1 MIPSLRLFLHPN
13 AMKRILLFQLFMGCL
28 ALALSQTVVAQNE
41 SDERSLL
48 QVQKG
53 ISFTKDSLFS
63 LNMRFRLQNRIGFR
77 TESGEDLSFEQT
89 DFRIRRLRVRL
100 DGFVFNPRIQ
110 YYIQLGF
117 SKSDMDL
124 DGGEV
129 AQPIRDAILYYHF
142 SPNFYVGLGQ
152 AKLPGNRERV
162 ISSGN
167 LQFAE
172 RSIANS
178 FFTLDRDFG
187 VFAYY
192 TIPSQGKAVYQ
203 FKGAISSGEGRNPS
217 VGDRGLSYTG
227 RMEVLPF
234 GKFTNGGDYSE
245 GDLELEARP
254 KLSLGASY
262 NYNESGSRSRGQLGP
277 ELYQKRDQRVF
288 IADMMLKYKGWALL
302 GEYFSRN
309 ASNPITYNPLG
320 LRQAVWVGSGQNLQV
335 SKLISKQGELA
346 IRYAQIT
353 PKQSIRNLEM
363 QREETTLGYTHYV
376 GGHRVKLQGN
386 LGYSWANNQL
396 LLSETANYWFGL
408 FQVEFG
414 I

>member
-1 MIPSLRLFLHPN
+1 
-13 AMKRILLFQLFMGCL
+13 MKRILLFQLFMGCL

-192 TIPSQGKAVYQ
+192 TIPSQGKSVYQ
-203 FKGAISSGEGRNPS
+203 LKGAISSGEGRNPS

-320 LRQAVWVGSGQNLQV
+320 LRQAVWVGSGQNFQV

>member
-1 MIPSLRLFLHPN
+1 M
-13 AMKRILLFQLFMGCL
+13 FQLIIGCMCL
-28 ALALSQTVVAQNE
+28 ACSQSILAQNE

-53 ISFTKDSLFS
+53 ISFTKDSLYS
-63 LNMRFRLQNRIGFR
+63 LNLRFRLQNRIGFR
-77 TESGEDLSFEQT
+77 TESGEDLGFEQT
-89 DFRIRRLRVRL
+89 DFRVRRLRVRL

-129 AQPIRDAILYYHF
+129 AHPIRDAILYYHF
-142 SPNFYVGLGQ
+142 SPNFYVGMGQ

-192 TIPSQGKAVYQ
+192 TFPSQGKAVYQ
-203 FKGAISSGEGRNPS
+203 LKGAITAGEGRNPS

-227 RMEVLPF
+227 RLEVLPF

-245 GDLELEARP
+245 GDLELEPHP

-262 NYNESGSRSRGQLGP
+262 NFNESGARARGQLGP

-288 IADMMLKYKGWALL
+288 IADMMLKYRGWALL

-309 ASNPITYNPLG
+309 SSNPITYSPLG
-320 LRQAVWVGSGQNLQV
+320 FRQAVWVGSGQNLQL

-346 IRYAQIT
+346 IRYAQVT
-353 PKQSIRNLEM
+353 PKQSIRNLEV
-363 QREETTLGYTHYV
+363 QREETTMGYTHYV

-386 LGYSWANNQL
+386 LGYSWTNNQP
-396 LLSETANYWFGL
+396 LLSQTTNYWFGL

>member
-1 MIPSLRLFLHPN
+1 MITSLRLFLHPN

-192 TIPSQGKAVYQ
+192 TIPSQGKSVYQ
-203 FKGAISSGEGRNPS
+203 LKGAISSGEGRNPS

>member
-1 MIPSLRLFLHPN
+1 
-13 AMKRILLFQLFMGCL
+13 
-28 ALALSQTVVAQNE
+28 
-41 SDERSLL
+41 
-48 QVQKG
+48 
-53 ISFTKDSLFS
+53 
-63 LNMRFRLQNRIGFR
+63 
-77 TESGEDLSFEQT
+77 
-89 DFRIRRLRVRL
+89 L

-142 SPNFYVGLGQ
+142 TPNFYLGLGQ

-192 TIPSQGKAVYQ
+192 TLPTQGKAVTQ
-203 FKGAISSGEGRNPS
+203 FKGAITAGEGRNPS

-262 NYNESGSRSRGQLGP
+262 NFNESAARARGQLGSD
-277 ELYQKRDQRVF
+277 LYQKRDQRVF
-288 IADMMLKYKGWALL
+288 IADMMLKYRGWALL

-309 ASNPITYNPLG
+309 AANPITYSPLG
-320 LRQAVWVGSGQNLQV
+320 FRQAVWVGRGQNLQV

-346 IRYAQIT
+346 IRYAQVT
-353 PKQSIRNLEM
+353 PKQAIRNLEV
-363 QREETTLGYTHYV
+363 QREESTLGYTHYV

-386 LGYSWANNQL
+386 LGYSWANNQP
-396 LLSETANYWFGL
+396 LLSQTANYWFGL

>member
-1 MIPSLRLFLHPN
+1 MITSLRLFLHPN
-13 AMKRILLFQLFMGCL
+13 AMKRILLFQLFIGCL
-28 ALALSQTVVAQNE
+28 GLALSQTVVAQNE

-192 TIPSQGKAVYQ
+192 TIPSQGKSVYQ

-288 IADMMLKYKGWALL
+288 IADMMLKYRGWALL

-320 LRQAVWVGSGQNLQV
+320 LRQAVWVGTGQNLQV

>member
-1 MIPSLRLFLHPN
+1 MILSLRLFLHPE
-13 AMKRILLFQLFMGCL
+13 AMKRILLFQLMICCL
-28 ALALSQTVVAQNE
+28 SLTFSQSLMAQNE

-53 ISFTKDSLFS
+53 ISFTKDSLYS
-63 LNMRFRLQNRIGFR
+63 LNLRFRLQNRIGFR
-77 TESGEDLSFEQT
+77 TESGEDLGFEQT
-89 DFRIRRLRVRL
+89 DFRVRRLRVRL

-142 SPNFYVGLGQ
+142 SPNFYLGMGQ

-192 TIPSQGKAVYQ
+192 TLPTQGKSVYQ
-203 FKGAISSGEGRNPS
+203 IKGAITSGEGRNPS

-227 RMEVLPF
+227 RMEMLPF

-245 GDLELEARP
+245 GDLEFEKKP
-254 KLSLGASY
+254 KLSLGVSY
-262 NYNESGSRSRGQLGP
+262 NFNESGSRARGQLGP
-277 ELYQKRDQRVF
+277 ELYQKRDQRVV
-288 IADMMLKYKGWALL
+288 IADLMMKYRGWAFL

-309 ASNPITYNPLG
+309 SPNPITYNPSG
-320 LRQAVWVGSGQNLQV
+320 FRKAVWVGTGHNLQV
-335 SKLISKQGELA
+335 SKLITKRGEMA
-346 IRYAQIT
+346 FRYAQVI
-353 PKQSIRNLEM
+353 PKQSIRNLEL

-386 LGYSWANNQL
+386 FGYSWANNQP
-396 LLSETANYWFGL
+396 LLSQTANYWFGL

>member
-192 TIPSQGKAVYQ
+192 TIPSQGKSVYQ
-203 FKGAISSGEGRNPS
+203 LKGAISSGEGRNPS

-288 IADMMLKYKGWALL
+288 IADMMLKYKGWSLL

-320 LRQAVWVGSGQNLQV
+320 LRQAVWVGSGQNFQV

>member
-1 MIPSLRLFLHPN
+1 MITSLRLFLHPN

-192 TIPSQGKAVYQ
+192 TIPSQGKSVYQ
-203 FKGAISSGEGRNPS
+203 LKGAISSGEGRNPS

-320 LRQAVWVGSGQNLQV
+320 LRQAVWVGSGQNFQV

>member
-1 MIPSLRLFLHPN
+1 MITSLRLFLHPN
-13 AMKRILLFQLFMGCL
+13 AMKRILLFQLFIGCL
-28 ALALSQTVVAQNE
+28 GLALSQTVVAQNE

-192 TIPSQGKAVYQ
+192 TVPSQGKAVYQ

-386 LGYSWANNQL
+386 LGYSWANNQF
-396 LLSETANYWFGL
+396 LLSETPNYWFGL

>member
-1 MIPSLRLFLHPN
+1 MITSLRLFLHPN
-13 AMKRILLFQLFMGCL
+13 AMKRILLFQLFIGCL
-28 ALALSQTVVAQNE
+28 GLALSQTVVAQNE

-192 TIPSQGKAVYQ
+192 TVPSQGKAVYQ

-288 IADMMLKYKGWALL
+288 IADMMLKYRGWALL

-320 LRQAVWVGSGQNLQV
+320 LRQAVWVGTGQNLQV

>member
-1 MIPSLRLFLHPN
+1 
-13 AMKRILLFQLFMGCL
+13 MKRILLVQLIIGCMCL
-28 ALALSQTVVAQNE
+28 AFSQSVLAQNE

-53 ISFTKDSLFS
+53 ISFTKDSLYS
-63 LNMRFRLQNRIGFR
+63 LNLRFRLQNRIGFR

-89 DFRIRRLRVRL
+89 DFRVRRLRVRL

-142 SPNFYVGLGQ
+142 TPNFYLGMGQ

-192 TIPSQGKAVYQ
+192 TLPTQGKAVYQ
-203 FKGAISSGEGRNPS
+203 FKGAITAGEGRNPS

-245 GDLELEARP
+245 GDLELEVRP

-262 NYNESGSRSRGQLGP
+262 NFNESGARARGQLGP

-288 IADMMLKYKGWALL
+288 IADIMLKYRGWALL

-309 ASNPITYNPLG
+309 ASNPITYSPLG
-320 LRQAVWVGSGQNLQV
+320 FRQAVWVGTGQNLQL

-346 IRYAQIT
+346 IRYAQVT
-353 PKQSIRNLEM
+353 PKQSIRNLEV
-363 QREETTLGYTHYV
+363 QREESTLGYTHYI

-396 LLSETANYWFGL
+396 LLSQTANYWFGL

>member
-1 MIPSLRLFLHPN
+1 
-13 AMKRILLFQLFMGCL
+13 MGCL
-28 ALALSQTVVAQNE
+28 GLALSQTVVAQNE

-192 TIPSQGKAVYQ
+192 TIPSQGKSVYQ

-234 GKFTNGGDYSE
+234 GKFTNGGYYSE

-346 IRYAQIT
+346 IRYAQIN

-376 GGHRVKLQGN
+376 GGHREKLQGN

-396 LLSETANYWFGL
+396 LLTETANYWFGL

>member
-1 MIPSLRLFLHPN
+1 MFKPKAIPFFLFC
-13 AMKRILLFQLFMGCL
+13 FL
-28 ALALSQTVVAQNE
+28 AFVGIVQAQNE

-48 QVQKG
+48 EIQKG
-53 ISFTKDSLFS
+53 VSFTKDSLFS
-63 LNMRFRLQNRIGFR
+63 LNLRFRLQNRVGFR
-77 TESGEDLSFEQT
+77 TNTGEDLSFEQT
-89 DFRIRRLRVRL
+89 DFRIRRLRMRL
-100 DGFVFNPRIQ
+100 DGFVLSPRFQ

-142 SPNFYVGLGQ
+142 SPNFYLGIGQ

-167 LQFAE
+167 LQFTE

-192 TIPSQGKAVYQ
+192 TVPAQGKVTYLL
-203 FKGAISSGEGRNPS
+203 KGAITSGEGRNPS

-227 RMEVLPF
+227 RIEVLPF
-234 GKFTNGGDYSE
+234 GKFANGGDYSQ
-245 GDLELEARP
+245 GDLEFEIRP
-254 KLSLGASY
+254 KLSIGASY
-262 NYNESGSRSRGQLGP
+262 NFNESAARARGQLGP
-277 ELYQKRDQRVF
+277 ELLEKRDQQVF
-288 IADMMLKYKGWALL
+288 IADVMAKYRGWAIL

-309 ASNPITYNPLG
+309 STDPITKG
-320 LRQAVWVGSGQNLQV
+320 STTIQQAVWVGTGQNLQI
-335 SKLISKQGELA
+335 SKLITKKTELA
-346 IRYAQIT
+346 FRFSQVI
-353 PKQSIRNLEM
+353 PKQAIRSFEI

-386 LGYSWANNQL
+386 LGYSWANGSPQF
-396 LLSETANYWFGL
+396 SQTTNYWFGL

>member
-1 MIPSLRLFLHPN
+1 MIWSLRLFLHPK
-13 AMKRILLFQLFMGCL
+13 AMRRILLVQLIIGCL
-28 ALALSQTVVAQNE
+28 SLAFSQSIMAQNE

-48 QVQKG
+48 QAQKG
-53 ISFTKDSLFS
+53 ISFTKDSLYS
-63 LNMRFRLQNRIGFR
+63 LNLRFRLQNRLGFR
-77 TESGEDLSFEQT
+77 TESGENLGFEQT
-89 DFRIRRLRVRL
+89 DFRVRRLRVRL

-142 SPNFYVGLGQ
+142 TPNLYVGMGQ

-192 TIPSQGKAVYQ
+192 TLPTQGNAVYQ
-203 FKGAISSGEGRNPS
+203 FKGAITAGEGRNPS

-245 GDLELEARP
+245 GDLELEPRP

-262 NYNESGSRSRGQLGP
+262 NFNESGARARGQLGP
-277 ELYQKRDQRVF
+277 DLYQKRDQSVF
-288 IADMMLKYKGWALL
+288 IADMMLKYRGWALL

-309 ASNPITYNPLG
+309 ASSPITYNQFG
-320 LRQAVWVGSGQNLQV
+320 SRQAVWVGTGQNLQL

-353 PKQSIRNLEM
+353 PKQSIRNLET

-386 LGYSWANNQL
+386 LGYSWANNQP
-396 LLSETANYWFGL
+396 LLSQTANYWFGL

>member
-1 MIPSLRLFLHPN
+1 MIPSLRLFLHPY
-13 AMKRILLFQLFMGCL
+13 AMKRILLVQLIIGCL
-28 ALALSQTVVAQNE
+28 TLVFSQSIMAQNE

-53 ISFTKDSLFS
+53 ISFTKDSLYS
-63 LNMRFRLQNRIGFR
+63 LNLRFRLQNRIGFR

-89 DFRIRRLRVRL
+89 DFRVRRLRVRL

-142 SPNFYVGLGQ
+142 TPNFYLGMGQ

-192 TIPSQGKAVYQ
+192 TLPSQGKAVYQ
-203 FKGAISSGEGRNPS
+203 LKGAITAGEGRNPS

-245 GDLELEARP
+245 GDLELEVRP

-262 NYNESGSRSRGQLGP
+262 NFNESGARARGQLGP
-277 ELYQKRDQRVF
+277 DLYQKRDQQVF

-309 ASNPITYNPLG
+309 ASNPITYSPLG
-320 LRQAVWVGSGQNLQV
+320 FRQAVWVGTGQNLQL

-346 IRYAQIT
+346 IRYAQVK
-353 PKQSIRNLEM
+353 PKQSIRNLEV
-363 QREETTLGYTHYV
+363 QREESTLGYTHYV

-396 LLSETANYWFGL
+396 LLSQTANYWFGL

>member
-1 MIPSLRLFLHPN
+1 MSNSLRLFFLK
-13 AMKRILLFQLFMGCL
+13 MIKSRVILSFLFCFL
-28 ALALSQTVVAQNE
+28 AFAGVAQAQNE

-48 QVQKG
+48 EVQKG
-53 ISFTKDSLFS
+53 VSFTKDSLFS
-63 LNMRFRLQNRIGFR
+63 LNLRFRLQNRVGFR
-77 TESGEDLSFEQT
+77 TASGEDLGFEQT
-89 DFRIRRLRVRL
+89 DFRIRRLRMRL
-100 DGFVFNPRIQ
+100 DGFVLSPRFQ

-142 SPNFYVGLGQ
+142 SPNFYVGMGQ

-187 VFAYY
+187 LFAYY
-192 TIPSQGKAVYQ
+192 TVPTQNKVVYQ
-203 FKGAISSGEGRNPS
+203 LKAAITSGEGRNPS

-227 RMEVLPF
+227 RIEVLPF
-234 GKFTNGGDYSE
+234 GKFANGGDYSQ
-245 GDLELEARP
+245 GDLEFETRL
-254 KLSLGASY
+254 KLSIGASY
-262 NYNESGSRSRGQLGP
+262 NFNESGARARGQLGP
-277 ELYQKRDQRVF
+277 ELFEKRDQQVF
-288 IADMMLKYKGWALL
+288 IADVMAKYRGWALL
-302 GEYFSRN
+302 GEYFSRD
-309 ASNPITYNPLG
+309 SPNPITQGTSGIP
-320 LRQAVWVGSGQNLQV
+320 QAVWVGTGENLQI
-335 SKLISKQGELA
+335 SKLITKKSELTFRFSQVIPKQA
-346 IRYAQIT
+346 IRA
-353 PKQSIRNLEM
+353 LEM
-363 QREETTLGYTHYV
+363 QREETTLGFTRYV

-386 LGYSWANNQL
+386 MGYSWANGSPQL
-396 LLSETANYWFGL
+396 SQTTNYWFGL

>member
-1 MIPSLRLFLHPN
+1 
-13 AMKRILLFQLFMGCL
+13 MKRILLFQLFMGCL

-320 LRQAVWVGSGQNLQV
+320 LRQAVWVGSGQNFQV

>member
-1 MIPSLRLFLHPN
+1 
-13 AMKRILLFQLFMGCL
+13 MKRILLFQLIIGCL
-28 ALALSQTVVAQNE
+28 GLALSQTVVAQNE

-77 TESGEDLSFEQT
+77 TESGEDLGFEQT

-192 TIPSQGKAVYQ
+192 TVPSQGKAFFQ

-262 NYNESGSRSRGQLGP
+262 SYNESGSRSRGQLGP
-277 ELYQKRDQRVF
+277 ELYQKRDQRVL
-288 IADMMLKYKGWALL
+288 IADMMLKYRGWALL

-309 ASNPITYNPLG
+309 ATNPITYNPLG

-396 LLSETANYWFGL
+396 LLTETANYWFGL